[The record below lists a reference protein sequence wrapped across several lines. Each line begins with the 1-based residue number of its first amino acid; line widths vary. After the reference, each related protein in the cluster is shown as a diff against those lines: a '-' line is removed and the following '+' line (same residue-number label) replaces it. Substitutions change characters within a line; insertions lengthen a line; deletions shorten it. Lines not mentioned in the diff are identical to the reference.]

1 MSLRFVLVLALAAVM
16 AFTAPALGLVKTG
29 TTLPALTLPD
39 LDGGEQD
46 LSALAKGKVTVLL
59 YWSVSCP
66 LCRKQMPEFMA
77 LNKRL
82 TGNPFIMIPIN
93 GDGPAMKPA
102 AKAYARQYVMPGP
115 VILDAGPDDS
125 MPLGD
130 KLDVIATP
138 TVLVYDAKGILVH
151 AQELKVDIAKL
162 NQAVDKALMQ

>member
-1 MSLRFVLVLALAAVM
+1 MSLRFILVLTLAAVM

-29 TTLPALTLPD
+29 TNLPALTLPD
-39 LDGGEQD
+39 LDGGQQD
-46 LSALAKGKVTVLL
+46 LAALTKGKVTVLL

-77 LNKRL
+77 MNKRL
-82 TGNPFIMIPIN
+82 TGNPFVMVPIN

-102 AKAYARQYVMPGP
+102 AKAYAQQYAMPVPVLLDTGP
-115 VILDAGPDDS
+115 NDS
-125 MPLGD
+125 MPLGE

-138 TVLVYDAKGILVH
+138 TVLVYDAKGVLVH
-151 AQELKVDIAKL
+151 AQELEVDIAKL